1 MARDFDRQVAVIQ
14 IRITVPN
21 RYTGP
26 SIPVTKPVG

>member
-14 IRITVPN
+14 IRITFPN